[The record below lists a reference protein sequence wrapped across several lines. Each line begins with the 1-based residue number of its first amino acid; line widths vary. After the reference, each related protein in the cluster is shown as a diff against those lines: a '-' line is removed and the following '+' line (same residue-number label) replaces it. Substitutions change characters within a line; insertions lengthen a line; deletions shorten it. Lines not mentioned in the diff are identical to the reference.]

1 MLGFTVAAR
10 AASATQLIQPAE
22 LAARLGPKAPPVFHV
37 GFEALFHGAHIPGSV
52 YAGPGSKPEILL
64 AAVAALPKHREII
77 LYCGCCPWEHCP
89 NIRPAAQALAGK
101 GFTKVRLLDIPT
113 NLKTD
118 WIDKG
123 YPVAPPAAPR
133 PAASSAL

>member
-1 MLGFTVAAR
+1 MLLISRRNLFGLFGLAALVR
-10 AASATQLIQPAE
+10 AADAQLIQPAA
-22 LAARLGPKAPPVFHV
+22 LAARLGRSAPPIFQV
-37 GFEALFHGAHIPGSV
+37 GFEPLFHGAHIPGSV

-64 AAVAALPKHREII
+64 AAVAGIPKNREIV

-89 NIRPAAQALAGK
+89 NIRPAGEALAAK
-101 GFTKVRLLDIPT
+101 GYTKVRLLNIPT

-123 YPVAPPAAPR
+123 YPVTKG
-133 PAASSAL
+133 